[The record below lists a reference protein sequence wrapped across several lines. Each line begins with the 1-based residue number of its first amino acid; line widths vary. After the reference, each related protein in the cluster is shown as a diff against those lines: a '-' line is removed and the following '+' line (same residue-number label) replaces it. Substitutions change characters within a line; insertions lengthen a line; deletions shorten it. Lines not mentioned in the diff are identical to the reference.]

1 MKGCRRLYECVDFP
15 SESFTVEDV
24 RTITGDA
31 KALVYACAIKGTP
44 IAGFI
49 FTVAGNVDPAAK
61 AKTVTPAG
69 TWRPAGTP
77 AAAKGADA
85 GERRWVRNTDLA
97 AMELLPINPMR
108 QSACDGPDVEV
119 RT

>member
-1 MKGCRRLYECVDFP
+1 MKGHRRLYESASFP
-15 SESFTVEDV
+15 GEQFTVEDV

-61 AKTVTPAG
+61 AKTSTPAG
-69 TWRPAGTP
+69 TWRLRDRPRG
-77 AAAKGADA
+77 GA
-85 GERRWVRNTDLA
+85 GEGGGD
-97 AMELLPINPMR
+97 PR
-108 QSACDGPDVEV
+108 QDGG
-119 RT
+119 